1 MNIES
6 TLKKELPA
14 HVVNELIHVADKY
27 QKKGIILFLFGS
39 FAAASNWHRH
49 TSDLDIGLLWKSERK
64 PHLFTQ
70 LYTEIQDLPTIR
82 KIDLVDMEQVD
93 KDFKNEVL
101 ASEILP
107 LNRKPAK
114 V

>member
-14 HVVNELIHVADKY
+14 RVVNALLHVAEKY
-27 QKKGIILFLFGS
+27 QKKGITLFLFGS
-39 FAAASNWHRH
+39 FATASNRPR
-49 TSDLDIGLLWKSERK
+49 SDLDIGLLWEGERK

-82 KIDLVDMEQVD
+82 KIDLVDMEQAD
-93 KDFKNEVL
+93 EGFINKVL
-101 ASEILP
+101 ASEILF